1 MPPCLEK
8 KKSIYH
14 KGTLFKIY
22 TMEFPASKGKEIN
35 FIGQITQNAI
45 TWKNCLVLW
54 TYKITFPNLIITD
67 SFKTFLIQPNVH
79 LHMAS
84 GV

>member
-1 MPPCLEK
+1 
-8 KKSIYH
+8 
-14 KGTLFKIY
+14 
-22 TMEFPASKGKEIN
+22 MEFPASKGKEIN
-35 FIGQITQNAI
+35 FIGQTTQNAI

-54 TYKITFPNLIITD
+54 TYTKITFPNLIITD
-67 SFKTFLIQPNVH
+67 SFKTFLIQPNVY